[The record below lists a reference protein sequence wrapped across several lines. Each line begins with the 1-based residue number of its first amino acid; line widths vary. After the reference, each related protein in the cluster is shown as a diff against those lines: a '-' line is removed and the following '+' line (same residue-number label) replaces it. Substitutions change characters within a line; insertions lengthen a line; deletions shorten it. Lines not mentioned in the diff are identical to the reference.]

1 MFFNITDTIIYNNVI
16 SNKGNGLSPES
27 GVFQAP
33 MSGTYSF
40 SFTGEFTSNKFN
52 TSNALRVRKNGQ
64 RDNGVFH
71 YISPEFLIPQDFS
84 KESRSTASI
93 KWFMAL
99 KIYDEIQIEIADGT
113 MEITCGAPAS
123 FSGVLM
129 EEN

>member
-33 MSGTYSF
+33 ISGTYSF
-40 SFTGEFTSNKFN
+40 SFTGAFISNKFN

-64 RDNGVFH
+64 RDNRLF
-71 YISPEFLIPQDFS
+71 YNISPDTTEYQ
-84 KESRSTASI
+84 SRYTTSV

-99 KIYDEIQIEIADGT
+99 KIYDEIQIEIAEGT
-113 MEITCGAPAS
+113 IQITCDAPAS
-123 FSGVLM
+123 FSGMLM